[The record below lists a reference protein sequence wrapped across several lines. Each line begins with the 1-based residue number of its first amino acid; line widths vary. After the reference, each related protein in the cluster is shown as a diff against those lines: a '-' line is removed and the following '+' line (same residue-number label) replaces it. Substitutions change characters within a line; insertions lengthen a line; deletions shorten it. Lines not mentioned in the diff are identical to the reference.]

1 MITRVILMVL
11 DGLGV
16 GALPDAPE
24 YGDAGSDTLGHVAA
38 SVGGLAL
45 PNLEALGLGC
55 IGDFAGVR
63 RMGQPDG
70 CFGKMGGLARGKD
83 STVGHWELAGM
94 VMKEPF
100 PTYPRGFPAEILE
113 PFQQAIGRRVLG
125 NRVASGTHIIG
136 ELGDEHVRTGAPI
149 VYTSADSVFQIA
161 AHERV
166 VPVEELYGMCRE
178 ARKILSPPHQV
189 ARVIARPFVG
199 EPGAFVRTPRRKDF
213 SVEVPG
219 QTLLDVV
226 SRAGHLVV
234 GIGKIEDLFN
244 HRGLTRSVRTRDNA
258 HAMDETIRAL
268 QTVPRGLI
276 FTNLG
281 DFDTK
286 FGHRNDPIGYGR
298 CLEEFDA
305 TLSGLLEALRPHD
318 MLCVTADHGN
328 DPTTPSTDH
337 SREYV
342 PVLAYGPRLGR
353 GVNLGVRRT
362 SADLGQT
369 VAEVLGAERLAWGE
383 SFLEAVVPG

>member
-55 IGDFAGVR
+55 IGECAGLR

-70 CFGKMGGLARGKD
+70 CFGKMAELAKGKD
-83 STVGHWELAGM
+83 STVGHWELAGV
-94 VMKEPF
+94 VMDEPF
-100 PTYPRGFPAEILE
+100 PTYPHGFPAEIIE
-113 PFQQAIGRRVLG
+113 PFQRAIGRRVLG
-125 NRVASGTHIIG
+125 NRVASGTQIIG
-136 ELGDEHVRTGAPI
+136 ELGEEHLRTGFPI

-166 VPVEELYGMCRE
+166 VPVEDLYGMCRE
-178 ARKILSPPHQV
+178 ARQLLRPPHRV

-199 EPGAFVRTPRRKDF
+199 EPGAFVRTAARKDL
-213 SVEVPG
+213 SVEAPG
-219 QTLLDVV
+219 HTLLDVV
-226 SRAGHLVV
+226 SRTGQLVV

-244 HRGLTRSVRTRDNA
+244 RRGLTRSVHTRDNA

-281 DFDTK
+281 DLDTK
-286 FGHRNDPIGYGR
+286 FGHRNDPVGYGGA
-298 CLEEFDA
+298 LEELDA
-305 TLSGLLEALRPHD
+305 ALSGLLAALRPSD
-318 MLCVTADHGN
+318 MLCLTADHGN

-342 PVLAYGPRLGR
+342 PLLVYGPRLGR

-362 SADLGQT
+362 FADLGQT

-383 SFLEAVVPG
+383 SFVEALTHR

>member
-1 MITRVILMVL
+1 MVL
-11 DGLGV
+11 DSLGV
-16 GALPDAPE
+16 GALPDASE

-55 IGDFAGVR
+55 IGDFAGLR

-70 CFGKMGGLARGKD
+70 CFGKMGELAKGKD
-83 STVGHWELAGM
+83 STVGHWELAGV
-94 VMKEPF
+94 VMEEPF

-125 NRVASGTHIIG
+125 NRAASGTQIIG

-166 VPVEELYGMCRE
+166 IPVEELYGMCRE

-213 SVEVPG
+213 SVEAPG
-219 QTLLDVV
+219 HTLLDVV

-234 GIGKIEDLFN
+234 GIGKIEELFN
-244 HRGLTRSVRTRDNA
+244 HRGLTRSVHARDNA
-258 HAMDETIRAL
+258 HDMDETIRVL
-268 QTVPRGLI
+268 QTVTRGLI
-276 FTNLG
+276 FANLG

-286 FGHRNDPIGYGR
+286 FGHRNDPVGYGR
-298 CLEEFDA
+298 ALEEFDA
-305 TLSGLLEALRPHD
+305 GLSGLLEALRPHD
-318 MLCVTADHGN
+318 MLCLTADHGN
-328 DPTTPSTDH
+328 DPTTPGTDH

-342 PVLAYGPRLGR
+342 PLLAYGPRLGR

-362 SADLGQT
+362 FADLGQT
-369 VAEVLGAERLAWGE
+369 VAEVLEAERLAWGE
-383 SFLEAVVPG
+383 SFVEAVVPR